1 VNDWYAVDY
10 YANSPLS
17 NPKGPAS
24 GEARVV
30 RGNLGQLVMN
40 MEREGMDP
48 ADETGTWPLFLK
60 EPLAAKK
67 NIPYTKFS
75 GKEHIGFRCVG
86 N

>member
-1 VNDWYAVDY
+1 VNDWYAIDY

-17 NPKGPAS
+17 NPKGPVL

-40 MEREGMDP
+40 MERSGMDP
-48 ADETGTWPLFLK
+48 SDDTGTWPLLLK
-60 EPLAAKK
+60 EPRGAEK
-67 NIPYTKFS
+67 NIPYTKYS
-75 GKEHIGFRCVG
+75 GKIYIGFRCVG